1 MDNCNPNSCPLEP
14 RVEALEKANE
24 QHSKTHREIF
34 RRMNEVERDN
44 AVQNANFNALTERLS
59 GIDGTMKTLSSD
71 IADARREISA
81 ALREISGISGKTK
94 ELEGLGEDVEEIKK
108 RPGKRWETFGDK
120 ILWFI
125 AEAVLIIA
133 AVKIGLM

>member
-94 ELEGLGEDVEEIKK
+94 ELEGLGEAVGDVWGQNFVVHRRGGSDHRGGENRIDVRKEYI
-108 RPGKRWETFGDK
+108 
-120 ILWFI
+120 
-125 AEAVLIIA
+125 
-133 AVKIGLM
+133 